1 MRARLI
7 TTKASPEVVEAGIQ
21 LTKDVL
27 VPAAR
32 QQEGFRGYIG
42 IYDAPSGTGMALTL
56 WEDERTEEASDE
68 ALRPNREQFAEAFG
82 ADMRVDKYDVAV
94 AELAN

>member
-7 TTKASPEVVEAGIQ
+7 TTKASPQVVDAAIQ

-32 QQEGFRGYIG
+32 EQEGFRGYVA
-42 IYDAPSGTGMALTL
+42 IYDSPSGTGMALTL

-68 ALRPNREQFAEAFG
+68 ALRPNRERFAEAFG
-82 ADMRVDKYDVAV
+82 AEVRVDKYDVAF
-94 AELAN
+94 AELTD